1 VIHAFRALRVRDFRL
16 LWAGGLVSSVG
27 TWLLTVAV
35 PAQVLQATGSLRD
48 TGLTLAAEY
57 LPQLLLGPVA
67 GVTADC
73 RDRRLV
79 MAASSAASAA
89 AVAVMLLGT
98 APGRYWVLYIAL
110 AAESSTAVFYTPAI
124 QARIPEIVGTGPLLS
139 SASSLTAIT
148 SGVVR
153 LIGGPLGGVLFAFL
167 GIRWLICADAASY
180 LIAAAA
186 ALMTFRH
193 PSRQETA
200 HDEVR
205 ARFPVSAAANGVRA
219 SLVAGVRALRRSPA
233 ARGLLAVQVL
243 FLAANASLSAVLIP
257 FGIRRLGGSTQTG
270 LLMAALGAGFL
281 LGAPVLRIL
290 LDRVQARHTMAASLA
305 ITAAGYVGLFSS
317 TTIAAALPAGVT
329 IGMTGAVVLSV
340 PVATVQRVTG
350 NEVLGRITAAFTTG
364 GAAATMTGAVAGPLV
379 AQAIQ
384 LTGAAVAAA
393 SVTLAA
399 AALALVIVPRTVLP
413 TQPPAGRK
421 TADPEQLAEA
431 ANRVTRHSPDRQLA
445 EKSPSSAN

>member
-67 GVTADC
+67 GVTAD
-73 RDRRLV
+73 RWDRRLV

-98 APGRYWVLYIAL
+98 ATGRYWVLYIAL
-110 AAESSTAVFYTPAI
+110 AAEAGTAVFYAPAM
-124 QARIPEIVGTGPLLS
+124 QARTPEIVGTGPLLS
-139 SASSLTAIT
+139 SASSLTAMT

-180 LIAAAA
+180 LVVAAA
-186 ALMTFRH
+186 ALTTSRY
-193 PSRQETA
+193 PSRPETSQ
-200 HDEVR
+200 DEVR
-205 ARFPVSAAANGVRA
+205 ARLPVPAADGVRV
-219 SLVAGVRALRRSPA
+219 SLVTGVRALRRSPA

-281 LGAPVLRIL
+281 LGAPVLRVV
-290 LDRVQARHTMAASLA
+290 LDRVQARHAMAASLA
-305 ITAAGYVGLFSS
+305 VTATGYVALFSS
-317 TTIAAALPAGVT
+317 TTIAAALPAGVV
-329 IGMTGAVVLSV
+329 IGMTGAVILSV

-350 NEVLGRITAAFTTG
+350 NEVLGRITAA
-364 GAAATMTGAVAGPLV
+364 
-379 AQAIQ
+379 
-384 LTGAAVAAA
+384 

-399 AALALVIVPRTVLP
+399 AALALVVIPRTVRP

-421 TADPEQLAEA
+421 TAVPE
-431 ANRVTRHSPDRQLA
+431 
-445 EKSPSSAN
+445 

>member
-67 GVTADC
+67 GVTAD
-73 RDRRLV
+73 RWDRRLV

-110 AAESSTAVFYTPAI
+110 AAEASTAVFYTPAI

-139 SASSLTAIT
+139 SASSLTAMT
-148 SGVVR
+148 SGAVR

-167 GIRWLICADAASY
+167 GIRWLVCADAASY

-186 ALMTFRH
+186 ALMTSRH
-193 PSRQETA
+193 PSRPGTA
-200 HDEVR
+200 QDEVR
-205 ARFPVSAAANGVRA
+205 ARLPVPAADGARA
-219 SLVAGVRALRRSPA
+219 SLAVGVRALRRSPA

-281 LGAPVLRIL
+281 LGAPVLRVV
-290 LDRVQARHTMAASLA
+290 LDRVQARHAMAASLA
-305 ITAAGYVGLFSS
+305 VTAAAYVGLFSS
-317 TTIAAALPAGVT
+317 TTIAAALPAGVV
-329 IGMTGAVVLSV
+329 IGMTGAVILSV

-350 NEVLGRITAAFTTG
+350 NEVLGRITAAFTVG
-364 GAAATMTGAVAGPLV
+364 GAAATMAGAVAGPLA
-379 AQAIQ
+379 AQEIQ
-384 LTGAAVAAA
+384 LTGAAEAAA

-413 TQPPAGRK
+413 TQPPASRRIAK
-421 TADPEQLAEA
+421 
-431 ANRVTRHSPDRQLA
+431 
-445 EKSPSSAN
+445 

>member
-1 VIHAFRALRVRDFRL
+1 MARAFRALRVRDFRL

-48 TGLTLAAEY
+48 TGLTLAVEY

-67 GVTADC
+67 GVTAD
-73 RDRRLV
+73 RWDRRLV

-110 AAESSTAVFYTPAI
+110 TAEAGTAVFYTPAI
-124 QARIPEIVGTGPLLS
+124 QARTPEIVGTGPLLS
-139 SASSLTAIT
+139 SASSLTAMT

-153 LIGGPLGGVLFAFL
+153 LIGGPLGGVLFAFA
-167 GIRWLICADAASY
+167 GIRWLVCADAASY

-186 ALMTFRH
+186 ALMTSRH
-193 PSRQETA
+193 PSCPETGQEQ
-200 HDEVR
+200 VR
-205 ARFPVSAAANGVRA
+205 ARPPGPAADGARG
-219 SLVAGVRALRRSPA
+219 SLAAGVRALRDSPV

-281 LGAPVLRIL
+281 LGAPVVRIV
-290 LDRVQARHTMAASLA
+290 LDRVQARHAMAASLA
-305 ITAAGYVGLFSS
+305 VTAAAYVGLFSS
-317 TTIAAALPAGVT
+317 TTIAAALPAGIV
-329 IGMTGAVVLSV
+329 IGMTGAVILSV

-350 NEVLGRITAAFTTG
+350 SEVLGRITAAFTTG
-364 GAAATMTGAVAGPLV
+364 GAAATMAGAVAGPLV
-379 AQAIQ
+379 AQEIR
-384 LTGAAVAAA
+384 LTGTAAVAASA
-393 SVTLAA
+393 SLVA
-399 AALALVIVPRTVLP
+399 AALALAIVP
-413 TQPPAGRK
+413 G
-421 TADPEQLAEA
+421 TAADATASQAQSA
-431 ANRVTRHSPDRQLA
+431 ALSN
-445 EKSPSSAN
+445 

>member
-1 VIHAFRALRVRDFRL
+1 MIHALRALRVRDFRL

-67 GVTADC
+67 GVAAD
-73 RDRRLV
+73 RWDRRLV

-110 AAESSTAVFYTPAI
+110 AAEAGTAVFYTPAI
-124 QARIPEIVGTGPLLS
+124 QARTPEIVGTGQLLS
-139 SASSLTAIT
+139 SASSLTAMT

-180 LIAAAA
+180 LVAAAA
-186 ALMTFRH
+186 ALMTSRH
-193 PSRQETA
+193 PTRPETA
-200 HDEVR
+200 QEQVR
-205 ARFPVSAAANGVRA
+205 ARLPVPAADGVRA
-219 SLVAGVRALRRSPA
+219 SLVAGVRALRDSQA
-233 ARGLLAVQVL
+233 ARGLLAIQVL

-257 FGIRRLGGSTQTG
+257 FGIRQLGGSTQTG

-281 LGAPVLRIL
+281 LGAPVLRVV
-290 LDRVQARHTMAASLA
+290 LDRVQARHAMAASLA
-305 ITAAGYVGLFSS
+305 VTAAGYVALFNS
-317 TTIAAALPAGVT
+317 TTIAAALAAGVV
-329 IGMTGAVVLSV
+329 IGMTGAVILSV

-350 NEVLGRITAAFTTG
+350 NEVLGRITAGFTIG
-364 GAAATMTGAVAGPLV
+364 GAAATMAGAVAGPLV
-379 AQAIQ
+379 AQEIQ
-384 LTGAAVAAA
+384 LTGAAAAAA
-393 SVTLAA
+393 SVSLVA
-399 AALALVIVPRTVLP
+399 AALALVIVPRTALP

-421 TADPEQLAEA
+421 SA
-431 ANRVTRHSPDRQLA
+431 AP
-445 EKSPSSAN
+445 K